1 MISVNPFERIYM
13 NNNTFP
19 DIDDVLNVNDHSV
32 PSVSNAIL
40 LLKEAEVLN
49 PGAWVKHSENVALA
63 AKLISEKC
71 GMDSDKAYVLGL
83 LHDIGR
89 RFGVS
94 YLAHVYDGYHY
105 LLDLG
110 YNEAARIALTHSFNL
125 MVLEDYI
132 GKFDISFE
140 KQEELRSLLASTKI
154 DDYDLLIQLCDAI
167 ALSDRIADLETRMN
181 DVKSRYGSY
190 PQEKWD
196 RNLELKDYFDKKC
209 GTDIYE
215 ILNVSI
221 K

>member
-1 MISVNPFERIYM
+1 M
-13 NNNTFP
+13 NNNIYKYPTLQ
-19 DIDDVLNVNDHSV
+19 VAES
-32 PSVSNAIL
+32 
-40 LLKEAEVLN
+40 LLKEAEILN
-49 PGAWVKHSENVALA
+49 PGRWVKHSENVALA
-63 AKLISEKC
+63 AKLIAEKC

-105 LLDLG
+105 LLNLG

-132 GKFDISFE
+132 GKFDISIE
-140 KQEELRSLLASTKI
+140 KQEEIRSLLASTKI
-154 DDYDLLIQLCDAI
+154 DDYDLLIQLCDAM
-167 ALSDRIADLETRMN
+167 ALPDRIADLETRMN

-196 RNLELKDYFDKKC
+196 RNIELKEYFDKKC